1 MNWKDIVKNVITQGR
16 VKEIEDIDI
25 DIDDDECLRWLEKLY
40 SIITRHPEGEF
51 QYNEIKDEESAC
63 AVKRAWGN
71 PNNIDPYNSYSNRD
85 SKEYLRIWKVQTRL
99 ENESTASVSFLLMNM
114 NIVDSTSAIREA
126 YKGGYFVS
134 LNSTYIAPYY
144 KYKQASF
151 VSDDVEK
158 IKKITK
164 EICDY
169 LNISYDKMTE
179 GIL

>member
-1 MNWKDIVKNVITQGR
+1 LSWIDILKETITQGR

-25 DIDDDECLRWLEKLY
+25 DIEDDDCLRWLEKLY
-40 SIITRHPEGEF
+40 NIITRHPEGEL

-71 PNNIDPYNSYSNRD
+71 PNNINPYDRYFYRD
-85 SKEYLRIWKVQTRL
+85 AKEYQKMWKAQIRL
-99 ENESTASVSFLLMNM
+99 ENESIASVSFLLINM
-114 NIVDSTSAIREA
+114 VDSTSAMREA
-126 YKGGYFVS
+126 HKGGYFVS

-151 VSDDVEK
+151 ESDDIEK
-158 IKKITK
+158 TKKITK

-169 LNISYDKMTE
+169 LNISYDKMAR
-179 GIL
+179 GVL